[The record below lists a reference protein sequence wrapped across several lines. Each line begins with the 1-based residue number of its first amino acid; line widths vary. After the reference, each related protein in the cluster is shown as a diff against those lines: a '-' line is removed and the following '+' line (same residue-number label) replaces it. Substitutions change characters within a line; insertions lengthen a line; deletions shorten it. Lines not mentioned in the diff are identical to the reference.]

1 MTRGLLWKV
10 LPARQAPFL
19 PLCFLSS
26 MNLKKGGGEASEETG
41 YMRKAVG
48 HEKDSDPHTP
58 ACCLPSGKRVRPV

>member
-26 MNLKKGGGEASEETG
+26 MNLKKGGGASEETG

-58 ACCLPSGKRVRPV
+58 ACGLPSVKRVRPV